1 MTILQ
6 AGKNLSQQLNALYE
20 QREAVN
26 VTNLV
31 MEKITGLSPS
41 GRVVHKQK
49 ELDATQLAQLDS
61 FTQQLLQH
69 KPVQY
74 VLHEAWFAEMRFY
87 VDEHVLIPRPETE
100 ELVEMIVADVDPN
113 HKNLTILDIG
123 TGSGCIPIAL
133 KKKLSESLVYALDIS
148 EESLKIAEKNAVDNS
163 LKVEFL
169 QVNILDFASYKSW
182 PKFDVIVSNPPYIR
196 QNESASMQRNI
207 LQYEPHIAL
216 FVPNNDP
223 LVFYKSIADFALQ
236 YLKPGGK
243 LYFEI
248 NEMLGEEVVALLA
261 AKNFSSIK
269 IKKDL
274 QEKNR
279 MVSAILQ

>member
-6 AGKNLSQQLNALYE
+6 ASKNLSGQLSALYE
-20 QREAVN
+20 QREAAN
-26 VTNLV
+26 ITNLV

-41 GRVVHKQK
+41 GRIVHKQK
-49 ELDATQLAQLDS
+49 ELAAAQRARLDL

-74 VLHEAWFAEMRFY
+74 VLHETWFAGMRFY

-100 ELVEMIVADVDPN
+100 ELVEMIVTDVDPGL
-113 HKNLTILDIG
+113 KNPFVLDIG
-123 TGSGCIPIAL
+123 TGSGCIPIVL
-133 KKKLSESLVYALDIS
+133 KKKLPESIVYALDIS
-148 EESLKIAEKNAVDNS
+148 KEALKIAEKNAVDNGIN
-163 LKVEFL
+163 VEFL
-169 QVNILDFASYKSW
+169 HVNILDFNAYKNW
-182 PKFDVIVSNPPYIR
+182 PEFDIIVSNPPYIR
-196 QNESASMQRNI
+196 QNESASMQQNV
-207 LQYEPHIAL
+207 LQYEPHAAL
-216 FVPNNDP
+216 FVPDDDA
-223 LVFYKSIADFALQ
+223 LLFYKAITGFALQ

-248 NEMLGEEVVALLA
+248 NEMLGEEVATLLA

-279 MVSAILQ
+279 IVSAIL